1 MPHMRSSICRVGVA
15 VAIAALASAVLAQD
29 TPSLKELFRGNP
41 KFGLITGIY
50 AVADRLFFFDS
61 PPPAGSDGGD
71 VYQFDIE
78 SGKAKLKMGQQ
89 GPAVL
94 ELQKKLG
101 VVATGQF
108 DKNTEV
114 AVAQAQTKAGLPPTG
129 VVDDKT
135 LAAIEGKSGGKPA
148 SPPPAP
154 TAAEAQVGA
163 LATDMAA
170 GKADVKKAKAEL
182 DKIPGVVRLEPS
194 YPRELK
200 DQIHLHNLEHL
211 TRKLK
216 AKEPLSAEER
226 MLAQG
231 YLDVH
236 AKDMSAPSATSLT
249 ELNQVYG
256 GAYGQ
261 FVQAAGAAGMKAKP

>member
-1 MPHMRSSICRVGVA
+1 MVLGLLLSRRMKTT
-15 VAIAALASAVLAQD
+15 ALAPQLPLA
-29 TPSLKELFRGNP
+29 
-41 KFGLITGIY
+41 
-50 AVADRLFFFDS
+50 S
-61 PPPAGSDGGD
+61 PPPAALSASPMPPTPKPSATGYPSADTIEPKAAPKKPSYAPAPTKAE
-71 VYQFDIE
+71 VE
-78 SGKAKLKMGQQ
+78 SGKAKLKLGQQ
-89 GPAVL
+89 GPAVG

-101 VVATGQF
+101 VVASGRF

-129 VVDDKT
+129 VVDQKT
-135 LAAIEGKSGGKPA
+135 LAAIEGKGAPKGPEA
-148 SPPPAP
+148 PAP
-154 TAAEAQVGA
+154 APDSSAQAKVDA
-163 LATDMAA
+163 LAKEMSS
-170 GKADVKKAKAEL
+170 GKADVAKAKAQL
-182 DKIPGVVRLEPS
+182 DQIPGVVRIDPS

-200 DQIHLHNLEHL
+200 DQVHLHNLQHL
-211 TRKLK
+211 TKKLK
-216 AKEPLSAEER
+216 AKEPLSGEEQK
-226 MLAQG
+226 LAQG

>member
-1 MPHMRSSICRVGVA
+1 MKTS
-15 VAIAALASAVLAQD
+15 ALAPKPTLA
-29 TPSLKELFRGNP
+29 
-41 KFGLITGIY
+41 
-50 AVADRLFFFDS
+50 
-61 PPPAGSDGGD
+61 PPPAPLPPPAAPTAKPKAAGYPSADSVELKAAKKPAYTAAPSKAD
-71 VYQFDIE
+71 VE

>member
-1 MPHMRSSICRVGVA
+1 MLWRSCMKT
-15 VAIAALASAVLAQD
+15 ALLAPKP
-29 TPSLKELFRGNP
+29 TP
-41 KFGLITGIY
+41 
-50 AVADRLFFFDS
+50 A
-61 PPPAGSDGGD
+61 PPPAPPPPTASPIAKPKTPGYPSADSVELKAAKKPAYTAAPTKAD
-71 VYQFDIE
+71 VE

-89 GPAVL
+89 GPAVV

-114 AVAQAQTKAGLPPTG
+114 AVAQAQTKASLPPTG
-129 VVDDKT
+129 VVDSKT
-135 LAAIEGKSGGKPA
+135 LAAIEGKSGGTPA

-154 TAAEAQVGA
+154 TASPPPTAAEAKVGA

-182 DKIPGVVRLEPS
+182 DQIPGVVRLESS

-226 MLAQG
+226 TLAQG

>member
-1 MPHMRSSICRVGVA
+1 MKTAS
-15 VAIAALASAVLAQD
+15 LAPKP
-29 TPSLKELFRGNP
+29 TP
-41 KFGLITGIY
+41 
-50 AVADRLFFFDS
+50 A
-61 PPPAGSDGGD
+61 PPPAPPPPSASPIAKPKTSGYPSADSVELKAAKKPAYTAAPSKAD
-71 VYQFDIE
+71 VE

-249 ELNQVYG
+249 ELNHVYG

>member
-1 MPHMRSSICRVGVA
+1 MKTT
-15 VAIAALASAVLAQD
+15 ALAQQL
-29 TPSLKELFRGNP
+29 
-41 KFGLITGIY
+41 
-50 AVADRLFFFDS
+50 
-61 PPPAGSDGGD
+61 PPPAALSPSPAPSAPKPKPKSSAPGYSSADTVELKAPQKKASYSPAPTKAD
-71 VYQFDIE
+71 VE

-89 GPAVL
+89 GPAVG

-101 VVATGQF
+101 VVATGRF

-129 VVDDKT
+129 VVDQKT
-135 LAAIEGKSGGKPA
+135 LAVIEGKSAPKGPEA
-148 SPPPAP
+148 PVQAPDSSPQAK
-154 TAAEAQVGA
+154 VDA
-163 LATDMAA
+163 LAKEMSA
-170 GKADVKKAKAEL
+170 GTADVGKAKAQL
-182 DKIPGVVRLEPS
+182 DQIPGVVRIGPS

-200 DQIHLHNLEHL
+200 DQIHLHNLQHL
-211 TRKLK
+211 TKKLK
-216 AKEPLSAEER
+216 AKEPLSAEEQK
-226 MLAQG
+226 LAQG
-231 YLDVH
+231 YLDEH